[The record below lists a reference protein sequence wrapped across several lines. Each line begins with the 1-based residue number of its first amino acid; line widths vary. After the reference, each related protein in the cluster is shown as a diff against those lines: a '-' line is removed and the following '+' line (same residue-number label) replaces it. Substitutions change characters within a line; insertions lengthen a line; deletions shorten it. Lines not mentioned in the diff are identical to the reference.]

1 MIVSIRRWPKPIA
14 LAGMVLAPMLVAGC
28 SGADAPAPTS
38 SPNLSAPSQAPSA
51 PSASGQDQRQAV
63 EAAYT
68 QFWPRTMH
76 ADDKPEDTWHDALAA
91 VATDP
96 QFTTT
101 LNAMRYQKQAG
112 IKIYG
117 DVTARIV
124 SVEVSG
130 DTAKVVDC
138 QDASHTGQADAKT
151 GDRKTVGVPRNPVN
165 ASLKR
170 DSSDGQWKVAEVS
183 FPGGTC

>member
-1 MIVSIRRWPKPIA
+1 MTVSTRRWSQLVA
-14 LAGMVLAPMLVAGC
+14 LASAALAPVLVAGC
-28 SGADAPAPTS
+28 SGQGAPAPTS
-38 SPNLSAPSQAPSA
+38 SPAQSAPSVPST
-51 PSASGQDQRQAV
+51 SGQDQRQAV

-76 ADDKPEDTWHDALAA
+76 ADDKPEDTWHDAVAA

-96 QFTTT
+96 QLTTT
-101 LNAMRYQKQAG
+101 LNAIRYQSQAG

-117 DVTARIV
+117 DVTAHIV
-124 SVEVSG
+124 SVDITG

-170 DSSDGQWKVAEVS
+170 DTSDGQWKVAQVS

>member
-1 MIVSIRRWPKPIA
+1 MIVGTRRWSQLVA
-14 LAGMVLAPMLVAGC
+14 LAGAALAPMLVASC
-28 SGADAPAPTS
+28 SGGDAPAPAS
-38 SPNLSAPSQAPSA
+38 SPNPSAPSQTPSA

-76 ADDKPEDTWHDALAA
+76 ADDNPEDTWHDAVAA

-96 QFTTT
+96 QLTTT

-124 SVEVSG
+124 SVDVTR

-138 QDASHTGQADAKT
+138 QDASRTGQADAKT

-170 DSSDGQWKVAEVS
+170 DTSDGQWKVAQVS